1 MKPDPSQRSTRSTL
15 LTPTLLALTL
25 AAFLFDLVNSL
36 EPGMLISVPASV
48 FAVAYLLREVWLG
61 QSAHEQL
68 HAVPGATTVA
78 AGTASLRVPA
88 SANAMMALVDAQ
100 GLCTFASPAMAH
112 WLSCAGEQ
120 IIGRALT
127 EVFGAVNGARLVS
140 PLEVVLR
147 QGRPQC
153 LRLSSLQ
160 PDQSPQTLQMFL
172 LPGLD
177 RSGAALGCQIVA
189 LDVSDEQSAVDA
201 LQRSERRLR
210 LIMDQIPVTVSY
222 IDAQFCY
229 RYINHAQEQWL
240 GKTQAEVAD
249 RAVRDVVGEEVW
261 EDIEPNLRLALT
273 GESVSLERR
282 RIGPQG
288 NPVWHSGRHVPDV
301 DAQGIVVG
309 IITAFFDTTER
320 ALALQALRAREHEL
334 RSAIS
339 AAENANKAKSEFLAN
354 MSHEI
359 RTPMNGVL
367 GLTELLLE
375 TPLDNQQRAF
385 VDTVRS
391 SGETLLS
398 IINDILDFSKIEAGK
413 FEVEGID
420 FDLYQSVEDVVQLI
434 APRAHAKNLELVWR
448 VDERLPL
455 SIHGDS
461 FRFRQVLTNLVGN
474 AVKFTPRGTVAIE
487 VMPAA
492 QDRLQVNVRDTGIGM
507 SPEVR
512 ANLFTPFVQGDNSTT
527 RRFGGTGLGLAI
539 SRNLVQMMQGNM
551 GVDSEEGRGSTFWFN
566 LPLRAASS
574 AALVAPHSEIAG
586 RRALVAG
593 DNLTGAE
600 FVQSHLLAGGMRCE
614 TTLGEAQALEVLRA
628 AQRAG
633 DPFLATIID
642 MNLPESDGLT
652 LAAKV
657 RADPALRDLPLVV
670 VSALSSIDSTARA
683 RAIGIDAY
691 LYKPVRRRD
700 LLRVLAQALGGEQLS
715 DMPISLGVAEPRI
728 RGRVLM
734 AEDNEVNQFV
744 GRKMLE
750 SLGCEFA
757 IVTNG
762 QEALRAV
769 RSGGFDLVLMDCQ
782 MPVMDGY
789 AATREIRAW
798 EELQPNGRRIPII
811 AVTAH
816 ALLSDS
822 DASLA
827 CGMDDHLSKPYSRS
841 QLKSMVLRWLPDEAA
856 RIEMDEVPT
865 ERQGLESIPEEH
877 APSQVAELDRIALAD
892 IRSLDDGEGRSIIEE
907 IIALYLDAA
916 ARHLTQLR
924 DAVQRQDPAAIG
936 RIAHSFKSE
945 SQNVGAKQLGELCRQ
960 LERQGK
966 ARELTAAAELL
977 RAIERHFERVRPLL
991 VAEMERLTP

>member
-1 MKPDPSQRSTRSTL
+1 MRSARL
-15 LTPTLLALTL
+15 MPALLALTL
-25 AAFLFDLVNSL
+25 TALTFDLVNCL

-48 FAVAYLLREVWLG
+48 FAVAYLLLEVWLG
-61 QSAHEQL
+61 QSAPHEQR
-68 HAVPGATTVA
+68 HAAPGETTVA
-78 AGTASLRVPA
+78 AGASSLRLPA
-88 SANAMMALVDAQ
+88 SANPIMALVDAQ

-112 WLSCAGEQ
+112 WLLRAGDE
-120 IIGRALT
+120 IIGRPLT
-127 EVFGAVNGARLVS
+127 EVFGPVNGAKLVT
-140 PLEVVLR
+140 PLEVVLKE
-147 QGRPQC
+147 GRPQC

-177 RSGAALGCQIVA
+177 RDGAALGCQIVA

-222 IDAQFCY
+222 IDAQFHY
-229 RYINHAQEQWL
+229 RDINHAQEQWL

-261 EDIEPNLRLALT
+261 ADIEPNLRLALT
-273 GESVSLERR
+273 GESVALERR
-282 RIGPQG
+282 RTGPQG

-301 DAQGIVVG
+301 NAEGIVVG
-309 IITAFFDTTER
+309 IFTVFFDTTER
-320 ALALQALRAREHEL
+320 ALALQALRAHEHEL

-375 TPLDNQQRAF
+375 TQLDNQQRTF

-487 VMPAA
+487 VVPAA
-492 QDRLQVNVRDTGIGM
+492 QNRLQVNVRDTGIGM
-507 SPEVR
+507 SAEVR
-512 ANLFTPFVQGDNSTT
+512 SNLFTPFVQGDNSTT

-539 SRNLVQMMQGNM
+539 SRNLVQMMQGNI

-574 AALVAPHSEIAG
+574 AALVAPPFELAG
-586 RRALVAG
+586 RRALAVG
-593 DNLTGAE
+593 DNLTGVE

-614 TTLGEAQALEVLRA
+614 TALGGAQALEALRA
-628 AQRAG
+628 VQRAG
-633 DPFLATIID
+633 DRFEAAIID
-642 MNLPESDGLT
+642 MNLPGSDGLE
-652 LAAKV
+652 LAARI
-657 RADPALRDLPLVV
+657 RADPDLERLPLVL
-670 VSALSSIDSTARA
+670 VSALSSIDSTTRA
-683 RAIGIDAY
+683 RALGIDAY
-691 LYKPVRRRD
+691 LNKPVRRQD
-700 LLRVLAQALGGEQLS
+700 LLRVLAQALGGAQLC
-715 DMPISLGVAEPRI
+715 DLPISLGAPPPRI

-757 IVTNG
+757 MVLNG

-798 EELQPNGRRIPII
+798 EGLQPNRTRIPII

-841 QLKSMVLRWLPDEAA
+841 QLKSMLLRWLPEEVA
-856 RIEMDEVPT
+856 RIGMEEVPT
-865 ERQGLESIPEEH
+865 ERMALEPGLQQH
-877 APSQVAELDRIALAD
+877 AASDVAELDRNALAN
-892 IRSLDDGEGRSIIEE
+892 IRSLDAGGGRLIIEE
-907 IIALYLDAA
+907 IITMYLDAA
-916 ARHLTQLR
+916 DRHLTQLR
-924 DAVQRQDPAAIG
+924 EAVQRKDPAAIG

-966 ARELTAAAELL
+966 ARELTATAELL
-977 RAIERHFERVRPLL
+977 RAIERQFELVRPLL
-991 VAEMERLTP
+991 VAEMERPTP

>member
-1 MKPDPSQRSTRSTL
+1 MKPDPSQRSMRSARRM
-15 LTPTLLALTL
+15 PTLLALTL
-25 AAFLFDLVNSL
+25 TAVTFDLVNSL
-36 EPGMLISVPASV
+36 EPGLLISVPASV
-48 FAVAYLLREVWLG
+48 FAVAYLLCELWLG
-61 QSAHEQL
+61 QSAPHEQR
-68 HAVPGATTVA
+68 HAVPGETTVDVA
-78 AGTASLRVPA
+78 P
-88 SANAMMALVDAQ
+88 
-100 GLCTFASPAMAH
+100 
-112 WLSCAGEQ
+112 
-120 IIGRALT
+120 GR
-127 EVFGAVNGARLVS
+127 
-140 PLEVVLR
+140 
-147 QGRPQC
+147 
-153 LRLSSLQ
+153 
-160 PDQSPQTLQMFL
+160 
-172 LPGLD
+172 
-177 RSGAALGCQIVA
+177 QIVA
-189 LDVSDEQSAVDA
+189 LDTSDEQSAVDA

-210 LIMDQIPVTVSY
+210 LMMDQIPVTVSY
-222 IDAQFCY
+222 IDAQFHY

-240 GKTQAEVAD
+240 GKAQGEVAD

-261 EDIEPNLRLALT
+261 ADIEPNLRLALT
-273 GESVSLERR
+273 GKPVSLERR
-282 RIGPQG
+282 RTGPQG

-301 DAQGIVVG
+301 NAQGTVVG

-375 TPLDNQQRAF
+375 TSLDSQQRAF

-413 FEVEGID
+413 FEVEGVD

-448 VDERLPL
+448 VDERLPP

-487 VMPAA
+487 VVPAA
-492 QDRLQVNVRDTGIGM
+492 QNRLQVNVRDTGIGM
-507 SPEVR
+507 SAEVR
-512 ANLFTPFVQGDNSTT
+512 SNLFTPFVQGDNSMT

-539 SRNLVQMMQGNM
+539 CRNLVQMMQGNI

-574 AALVAPHSEIAG
+574 AALVAPPSELAA

-593 DNLTGAE
+593 DNLTGVE
-600 FVQSHLLAGGMRCE
+600 FVQSHLRAGGMRCE
-614 TTLGEAQALEVLRA
+614 TALGGASSLEALRA

-633 DPFLATIID
+633 DAFEAAIID
-642 MNLPESDGLT
+642 MNLPDSDGLE

-657 RADPALRDLPLVV
+657 RADPTLRGLPLVV

-683 RAIGIDAY
+683 RALGIDAY
-691 LYKPVRRRD
+691 LYKPVRRQD
-700 LLRVLAQALGGEQLS
+700 LLRVLAQALGGAQLC
-715 DMPISLGVAEPRI
+715 DMPISLGAPAPLI

-757 IVTNG
+757 IATNG

-789 AATREIRAW
+789 EATRAIRAW
-798 EELQPNGRRIPII
+798 EGLQPSGRRIPII

-856 RIEMDEVPT
+856 RIAMDDVPT
-865 ERQGLESIPEEH
+865 ERQELEPSPQER
-877 APSQVAELDRIALAD
+877 APSDVTELDRIALAN
-892 IRSLDDGEGRSIIEE
+892 IRALDDGGSKSILEE
-907 IIALYLDAA
+907 IIAIYLDAA
-916 ARHLTQLR
+916 GRHLTQLR
-924 DAVQRQDPAAIG
+924 EAVQRKDSAAIG
-936 RIAHSFKSE
+936 RIAHSFRSE
-945 SQNVGAKQLGELCRQ
+945 SQNVGAKRLGELCRQ

-966 ARELTAAAELL
+966 ARELTATAELL
-977 RAIERHFERVRPLL
+977 RAIERQFELVRPLL
-991 VAEMERLTP
+991 VAEMERPTP